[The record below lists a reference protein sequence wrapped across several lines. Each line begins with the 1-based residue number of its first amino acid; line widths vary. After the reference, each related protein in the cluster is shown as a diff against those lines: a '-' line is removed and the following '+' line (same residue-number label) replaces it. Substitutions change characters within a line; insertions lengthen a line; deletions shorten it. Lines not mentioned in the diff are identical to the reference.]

1 MGVRVGVRRKTTILL
16 MVVVALSA
24 VGPAALAKGP
34 MVPTSGRAM
43 ISGPGLR
50 TPIVIT
56 WKGRCFELATFACQD
71 QPIRGDF
78 WTLVSDAG
86 LGGHPPA
93 SMSVISFPRPANAGP
108 RYRVTYLITFD
119 GTSTVERQDLFPYG
133 PPTYPGGQSHPWFWT
148 PYGQVA
154 FGQPVHGGWWPAT
167 ATLRTMLGAR
177 GLPAKPRV
185 AAAPAAGAA
194 SHASPG
200 RPWAL
205 WAGVAALFGLILAG
219 ARAGRPRGSLRAA

>member
-1 MGVRVGVRRKTTILL
+1 MGVGRKTSILF
-16 MVVVALSA
+16 MMVVALGA
-24 VGPAALAKGP
+24 VAPAALAKGP
-34 MVPTSGRAM
+34 LVPTSGKAM

-56 WKGRCFELATFACQD
+56 WTGRCFEFATFARQD
-71 QPIRGDF
+71 QPVRGDF

-93 SMSVISFPRPANAGP
+93 SMSVISFPRPANEGP

-119 GTSTVERQDLFPYG
+119 GTSTVERQDLFPFG
-133 PPTYPGGQSHPWFWT
+133 PPTYVGGQSHPWFWT

-154 FGQPVHGGWWPAT
+154 FGQPVDGGWWPAT
-167 ATLRTMLGAR
+167 ATLRTMLEAR
-177 GLPAKPRV
+177 GLPAEPPI
-185 AAAPAAGAA
+185 AATPATGAAPP
-194 SHASPG
+194 ASPA

-205 WAGVAALFGLILAG
+205 WAGGAALLGMILAG
-219 ARAGRPRGSLRAA
+219 ARAGRRRGRLRAA